1 MPFYLN
7 DFYELGAT
15 KEEAAERL
23 TDQERRDVVADYL
36 MKAHTHEE
44 VVEYIV
50 AWEFT
55 GIMELTLEALDDI
68 QYHDWHDN
76 PVEYAGVIWKGLGNP
91 YVTSKS
97 PKAKGSSKSS
107 NRKAPAKRTPAK
119 KKAPA
124 KKSPR
129 RY

>member
-1 MPFYLN
+1 MPFYIDN
-7 DFYELGAT
+7 AYELGAT

-23 TDQERRDVVADYL
+23 TDQERRNVVFDYL

-68 QYHDWHDN
+68 QYHDWHGN
-76 PVEYAGVIWKGLGNP
+76 PVEYAGVSWKGPGNP
-91 YVTSKS
+91 YVPSQS
-97 PKAKGSSKSS
+97 SKAKAQSKSS
-107 NRKAPAKRTPAK
+107 NRKAPAKKKTPAK
-119 KKAPA
+119 KPA
-124 KKSPR
+124 TR